1 MIHNQTQNRIYLHKE
16 LHTDQ
21 LQTISSLQEIA
32 TTNIDVPVIRRD
44 ACAERSLAHVGQTL
58 KEASS
63 LRFASVRQ
71 TVASTIEIEASTL

>member
-1 MIHNQTQNRIYLHKE
+1 MIHNQTQNRIYLHNE

-32 TTNIDVPVIRRD
+32 TTNIDVPVVRRDARRD
-44 ACAERSLAHVGQTL
+44 ACHVGQTL

>member
-1 MIHNQTQNRIYLHKE
+1 MIHNQTQNRIYLHNE

-32 TTNIDVPVIRRD
+32 TTNIDVPVVRRD
-44 ACAERSLAHVGQTL
+44 ACHVGQTL